1 LCFANSALVSE
12 GANKEAEQKRVQKEM
27 ANIRAKF
34 ASNTAL
40 NGYQKK
46 KYVWKLV
53 YMFMLGYDIDFGH
66 MEVCPHGDRV
76 LQNHLLIVFVPN
88 SAST

>member
-1 LCFANSALVSE
+1 
-12 GANKEAEQKRVQKEM
+12 M

-66 MEVCPHGDRV
+66 MEVRCMCITIDSWFSQRTCS
-76 LQNHLLIVFVPN
+76 I
-88 SAST
+88 SY

>member
-1 LCFANSALVSE
+1 MPGS
-12 GANKEAEQKRVQKEM
+12 NKEQEEARVKKEM
-27 ANIRAKF
+27 ANIRQKF

-53 YMFMLGYDIDFGH
+53 YMFMLGYDVDFGH
-66 MEVCPHGDRV
+66 MEVCVWPPPCVDATGLTAMLFHAGSV
-76 LQNHLLIVFVPN
+76 SI
-88 SAST
+88 

>member
-1 LCFANSALVSE
+1 MPGS
-12 GANKEAEQKRVQKEM
+12 NKEQEEARVKKEM
-27 ANIRAKF
+27 ANIRQKF

-53 YMFMLGYDIDFGH
+53 YMFMLGYDVDFGH
-66 MEVCPHGDRV
+66 MEVRFPPPRQRFGCSAV
-76 LQNHLLIVFVPN
+76 LTATCFCAC
-88 SAST
+88 SASI